1 MDSFAILLTVM
12 EYAATVVGVLVV
24 LCLIYEKVWA
34 WPLGV
39 LFCVLS
45 APVMWY
51 NNLYGYFTLT
61 LIGFLPLNLYG
72 WYYWLFGTEHKA
84 ELPISNTPTSIW
96 LIVVALSALAVFIL
110 PHFFA
115 LIVPNYFE
123 EAEYIYLDNSILVLS
138 LVAMW
143 FTARKFIENWFIW
156 FVVNVGTVT
165 LYALTEL
172 WGLMGLYVAYIGMAI
187 WGYAQWRRSQARQT
201 DPQKA
206 VVENAVD

>member
-1 MDSFAILLTVM
+1 MESIDILMMGM
-12 EYAATVVGVLVV
+12 EYTGTVIGVLVV

-45 APVMWY
+45 APVMWH
-51 NNLYGYFTLT
+51 NNLYGYLTLT
-61 LIGFLPLNLYG
+61 LIGFLPMNLYG

-84 ELPISNTPTSIW
+84 ELPITLTPRIVW
-96 LIVVALSALAVFIL
+96 LIAITLSVVAIFLL
-110 PHFFA
+110 PYFFD

-143 FTARKFIENWFIW
+143 YTARKHIENWFIW
-156 FVVNVGTVT
+156 FIVNVGTVT

-172 WGLMGLYVAYIGMAI
+172 WGFMVLYVLYIGMAI
-187 WGYAQWRRSQARQT
+187 WGYLQWRRSMDAT
-201 DPQKA
+201 SSSESL
-206 VVENAVD
+206 VT

>member
-1 MDSFAILLTVM
+1 MVM
-12 EYAATVVGVLVV
+12 EYTGTVVGVLVV

-51 NNLYGYFTLT
+51 NNLYGYLTLT
-61 LIGFLPLNLYG
+61 LIGFLPMNLYG

-84 ELPISNTPTSIW
+84 ELPITLARRTVWVIAIALS
-96 LIVVALSALAVFIL
+96 VVAIL
-110 PHFFA
+110 LLPYFFG

-143 FTARKFIENWFIW
+143 YTARKYIENWFIW

-165 LYALTEL
+165 LYAMTEL
-172 WGLMGLYVAYIGMAI
+172 WGFMVLYVVYIGMAI
-187 WGYAQWRRSQARQT
+187 WGYLQWRRSM
-201 DPQKA
+201 
-206 VVENAVD
+206 NATSSSGSLVG

>member
-1 MDSFAILLTVM
+1 MELIDIVMKAM
-12 EYAATVVGVLVV
+12 EYTSTVVGVLVV
-24 LCLIYEKVWA
+24 LCLIYEKVWT

-51 NNLYGYFTLT
+51 SDLYGYLTLT
-61 LIGFLPLNLYG
+61 LVGFLPMNLYG

-84 ELPISNTPTSIW
+84 ELPITLTPATVWFIGVAFS
-96 LIVVALSALAVFIL
+96 VVAIFLL
-110 PHFFA
+110 PYFFD

-123 EAEYIYLDNSILVLS
+123 TAKYIYLDNSILVLS

-143 FTARKFIENWFIW
+143 FTAHKYIENWFIW

-165 LYALTEL
+165 LYALSGL
-172 WGLMGLYVAYIGMAI
+172 WGFMALYIVYIGMAI
-187 WGYAQWRRSQARQT
+187 WGYLQWRQSMA
-201 DPQKA
+201 
-206 VVENAVD
+206 ENA

>member
-1 MDSFAILLTVM
+1 MVM
-12 EYAATVVGVLVV
+12 EYTATVVGVLVV

-45 APVMWY
+45 APVMWF

-72 WYYWLFGTEHKA
+72 WYYWLFGTEHKT
-84 ELPISNTPTSIW
+84 ELPITNTPKFVW
-96 LIVVALSALAVFIL
+96 FAVLALSAFAIYLS
-110 PHFFA
+110 PYFFA

-143 FTARKFIENWFIW
+143 YTARKYIENWFIW

-172 WGLMGLYVAYIGMAI
+172 WGFMVLYIAYIGMAI
-187 WGYAQWRRSQARQT
+187 WGYAQWNRSQRSQPILSLEADVTQSSRSAET
-201 DPQKA
+201 
-206 VVENAVD
+206 

>member
-1 MDSFAILLTVM
+1 MELIDIVMKTM
-12 EYAATVVGVLVV
+12 EYTGTVVGVLVV

-51 NNLYGYFTLT
+51 NNLYGYLTLT
-61 LIGFLPLNLYG
+61 LVGFLPMNLYG

-84 ELPISNTPTSIW
+84 ELPITFTPATVWFIG
-96 LIVVALSALAVFIL
+96 IALSVVVIFLL
-110 PHFFA
+110 PYFFD
-115 LIVPNYFE
+115 LIVPNYFDT
-123 EAEYIYLDNSILVLS
+123 AEYIYLDNSILVLS

-143 FTARKFIENWFIW
+143 FTARKYIENWFIW

-172 WGLMGLYVAYIGMAI
+172 WGFMALYVVYIGMAI
-187 WGYAQWRRSQARQT
+187 WGYLQWRHSM
-201 DPQKA
+201 
-206 VVENAVD
+206 VENG